1 MLDVGR
7 HKSEH
12 GGCWTGRAMNSVL
25 RYLCVAVCAIV
36 LSSGWCRGDETKP
49 PKTPSL
55 SEIIFIGLRPAKEL
69 DPSHYPKERRLCLQN
84 YLAAI
89 APDSFL
95 WTFESP
101 SILERVVLVRRV
113 VMTEQMVTILGRQV
127 RSEAEAFANVM
138 PLMPEW
144 EGMSEGPVGEADFVD
159 NWLRERPSTPIAPFL
174 YLLKAHRLRAG
185 YEAARARHE
194 KDLWPILARRYREA
208 LKLAKSSSNPLI
220 SCIADDLDAQPF
232 VYLKGQGMP

>member
-1 MLDVGR
+1 
-7 HKSEH
+7 
-12 GGCWTGRAMNSVL
+12 VL

-159 NWLRERPSTPIAPFL
+159 DWLRERPSTPIAPFL

-185 YEAARARHE
+185 YEAARARHN
-194 KDLWPILARRYREA
+194 KNLWPIFARRYREA